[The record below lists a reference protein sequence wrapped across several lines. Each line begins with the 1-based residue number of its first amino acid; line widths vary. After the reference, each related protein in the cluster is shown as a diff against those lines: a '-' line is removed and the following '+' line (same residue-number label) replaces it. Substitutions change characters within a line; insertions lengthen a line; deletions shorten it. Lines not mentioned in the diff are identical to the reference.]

1 VALAYLGLGSNLGDR
16 ATRLSLAVQ
25 ALDQLAGVRVLRV
38 SGVYETEPW
47 GLSDQPWFL
56 NQVVEVETRLEPATL
71 LQAVKGVEQRLGRRP
86 SARWGPRVI
95 DVDILLY
102 DGLRFDTPTLT
113 IPHREL
119 WNRLFVLRPLSDL
132 RPDLTAPDGRTIA
145 EVTAALAAG
154 QHARRVGPGPAP
166 VPPD

>member
-1 VALAYLGLGSNLGDR
+1 VARAYLGLGSNLGDR
-16 ATRLSLAVQ
+16 ATHLSMAVQ
-25 ALDQLAGVRVLRV
+25 GLDQLAGVRVLRV
-38 SGVYETEPW
+38 SGVYETDPQ
-47 GLSDQPWFL
+47 GLPDQPWFL

-71 LQAVKGVEQRLGRRP
+71 LEAAKELEQRLGRRP
-86 SARWGPRVI
+86 SVRWGPRVI

-119 WNRLFVLRPLSDL
+119 WNRLFALRPLEEL

-145 EVTAALAAG
+145 AVTAALAVG
-154 QHARRVGPGPAP
+154 QHARRLGPGDAP
-166 VPPD
+166 VRPG